1 VAVALPRLAAVGDN
15 CIDRYVG
22 STRPATV
29 GGNALNVA
37 VGLAGAGY
45 PTAYLGAVG
54 DDADG
59 RLIVETARAAGVDV
73 SDVRVLA
80 AATGVTTVELRPGG
94 ERVFLEEAYGASE
107 LYRIDE
113 QALDVLSGR
122 AWVHAANLS
131 DAAAAVHELAARGQP
146 ISYDFSDR
154 GDLQLRAALCPG
166 LEVAVFSS
174 PSDDESEA
182 ASIARAAVAEGARV
196 AVVTRGGHGSLAA
209 IGDDCFAQPALSG
222 EPIDTLGAGD
232 AFVAAFII
240 ALLDGAAI
248 PEALRRGAASAAQT
262 CEMIGPWPIAKE
274 VRA

>member
-1 VAVALPRLAAVGDN
+1 MAVARLQLAAVGDN
-15 CIDRYVG
+15 CIDRYVR

-54 DDADG
+54 DDPDG

-73 SDVRVLA
+73 SEVRVLPA
-80 AATGVTTVELRPGG
+80 PTGVTTVEVRPGG
-94 ERVFLEEAYGASE
+94 ERVFLDEAYGASE

-113 QALDVLSGR
+113 QALGFLSGR
-122 AWVHAANLS
+122 AWVHAVNLT
-131 DAAAAVHELAARGQP
+131 DATAALGELAARGP
-146 ISYDFSDR
+146 RISYDFSDR
-154 GDLQLRAALCPG
+154 GDVQLRAALCPR

-182 ASIARAAVAEGARV
+182 VSIARAAVAEGAKV
-196 AVVTRGGHGSLAA
+196 ALVTRAAHGSLAA
-209 IGDDCFAQPALSG
+209 IGDDCFAQAALPA

-232 AFVAAFII
+232 AFVAAFI
-240 ALLDGAAI
+240 AGLLEGAQI
-248 PEALRRGAASAAQT
+248 PEALRRGAASAAET
-262 CEMIGPWPIAKE
+262 CEMIGPWPVAKE